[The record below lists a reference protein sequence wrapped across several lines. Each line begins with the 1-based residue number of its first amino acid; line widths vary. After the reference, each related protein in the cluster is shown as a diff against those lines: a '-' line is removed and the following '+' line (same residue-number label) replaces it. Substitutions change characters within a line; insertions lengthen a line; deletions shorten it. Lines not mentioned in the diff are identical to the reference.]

1 MALLRP
7 TRIHAWLT
15 LPLLVTGAAIQQADR
30 RTEPEA
36 IPVRYSEGMVHGFLQ
51 AGDRRV
57 DTARVW

>member
-30 RTEPEA
+30 RMEPEA
-36 IPVRYSEGMVHGFLQ
+36 IPVRYFEGMVHGFLQ